1 MAIRKKS
8 VAVPSE
14 ECASYLKALGD
25 EKRWKLVELL
35 MLEPSNVSKL
45 AEQLELSQSHMSKQL
60 AVLREAGIV
69 VTERVGKQVIASV
82 NPAYRSQSGRVGLLS
97 LGCCEFDFGCA
108 GSG

>member
-25 EKRWKLVELL
+25 EKRWKIVELL

-60 AVLREAGIV
+60 AVLRDAGILVAEREGKEV
-69 VTERVGKQVIASV
+69 VVSV
-82 NPAYRSQSGRVGLLS
+82 NPVFRSKIGQNQVLN
-97 LGCCEFDFGCA
+97 LGCCSFDFNSCRD
-108 GSG
+108 